1 MNSIIIIIGFVLGIF
16 LLTPISATTF
26 SVDKSTYENGDIIVL
41 SGFVAPVEAGQFVSV
56 QILNPS
62 QSDLVQIDTFTPN
75 SDGSFSRNY
84 KAEGPRWNMDG
95 FYILKIFYNGES
107 FQTTFEFNM
116 NPPSQPE
123 PEPEP
128 EPELKLGQMGTTSE
142 LESEPETKSEPISS
156 IVKQE
161 SKTHIP
167 SFPALEKAP
176 QYYFD
181 RYNNELNYKDWFDS
195 QFPNK
200 SIQNVVGYTK
210 THLEWFP
217 DNSKSPQYYVNRY
230 NDEPNY
236 KDWFDSQ
243 FPNKSIYQVLGFPD
257 PISIPNWIKNNAQ
270 WWSSGK
276 ISDEEF
282 VSGIQ
287 FMIENNIITIPNLP
301 ESQVYEEKIVPNW
314 VRNNANWWALDKIS
328 EDEFVNAIKYLVKQ
342 GIILV

>member
-1 MNSIIIIIGFVLGIF
+1 MNSIITIIGFVVVF
-16 LLTPISATTF
+16 LFTPIYATTF

-41 SGFVAPVEAGQFVSV
+41 SGFVATVEAGQFVSV

-62 QSDLVQIDTFTPN
+62 QSDLVQIDTFPPN
-75 SDGSFSRNY
+75 SDGSFSRSY
-84 KAEGPRWNMDG
+84 KAEGPKWNMDG
-95 FYILKIFYNGES
+95 FYTLKIFYNEES

-116 NPPSQPE
+116 NSPSQPA
-123 PEPEP
+123 PEP
-128 EPELKLGQMGTTSE
+128 EPELKPE
-142 LESEPETKSEPISS
+142 LEPESETKSEPISS

-161 SKTHIP
+161 PKTHITG
-167 SFPALEKAP
+167 FPALEKTP

-181 RYNNELNYKDWFDS
+181 RYDNEPNYKDWFDS
-195 QFPNK
+195 QFPNQ
-200 SIQNVVGYTK
+200 SIQNVVGYAK
-210 THLEWFP
+210 THLEGFP
-217 DNSKSPQYYVNRY
+217 DNSKSPQYYIERY

-243 FPNKSIYQVLGFPD
+243 FPNKSIYQVLGFPH

-270 WWSSGK
+270 WWSTGK
-276 ISDEEF
+276 ISDAEF

-301 ESQVYEEKIVPNW
+301 EPQVYEEKIVPNW

>member
-1 MNSIIIIIGFVLGIF
+1 MNSIIIIIGFVLGTF
-16 LLTPISATTF
+16 LLTPIYATTF

-62 QSDLVQIDTFTPN
+62 QSDLVQIDTFPPN
-75 SDGSFSRNY
+75 FDGSFLRSY
-84 KAEGPRWNMDG
+84 KAEGPKWNMDG
-95 FYILKIFYNGES
+95 FYTLKIFYNEES

-116 NPPSQPE
+116 NPPSQPA
-123 PEPEP
+123 PEP
-128 EPELKLGQMGTTSE
+128 EPELKLGQIGTTSE
-142 LESEPETKSEPISS
+142 SESEPETKSEPISS

-161 SKTHIP
+161 PKTHTP

-181 RYNNELNYKDWFDS
+181 RYNN
-195 QFPNK
+195 
-200 SIQNVVGYTK
+200 
-210 THLEWFP
+210 
-217 DNSKSPQYYVNRY
+217 
-230 NDEPNY
+230 EPNY

-270 WWSSGK
+270 WWSTGK

-301 ESQVYEEKIVPNW
+301 ESQIYEEKIVPNW

>member
-1 MNSIIIIIGFVLGIF
+1 MNSIIIIIGFVGIF
-16 LLTPISATTF
+16 LFTPIYATTF
-26 SVDKSTYENGDIIVL
+26 SVDKSTYENGDTITL
-41 SGFVAPVEAGQFVSV
+41 SGSVDSFEADQFVAV
-56 QILNPS
+56 QILNPYS
-62 QSDLVQIDTFTPN
+62 VFVEIDSFLPN

-84 KAEGPRWNMDG
+84 KAEGPRWNIDG
-95 FYILKIFYNGES
+95 FYTLKIFYNEES

-116 NPPSQPE
+116 NPPSQPAPVPE
-123 PEPEP
+123 PGPAPGPEP
-128 EPELKLGQMGTTSE
+128 EPELVPE
-142 LESEPETKSEPISS
+142 LETQSEPISS

-161 SKTHIP
+161 PKTHIP

-200 SIQNVVGYTK
+200 SIQDIVGYAK
-210 THLEWFP
+210 THLEGFP
-217 DNSKSPQYYVNRY
+217 DNSKSPQYYIEKY
-230 NDEPNY
+230 NDELNY

-257 PISIPNWIKNNAQ
+257 PISIPNWIKNNAK
-270 WWSSGK
+270 WWSTGK